1 MGLFKNIVDAAKS
14 AAVPNAYGQPGYPQG
29 QYYGQPGVNPMAGAM
44 GGGMLGGVI
53 GQVMNQLGGQQPMQ
67 GQPGYP
73 QQGYMSGV
81 QGQYPQQQGYP
92 QQYPQQQG
100 YPQQYPQQGYPQ
112 QYPQQQGYPQ
122 QYPQQQGY
130 PQQYPQQGYPQQGY
144 MSGVQGQYPQGQY
157 PQGYPQQPPKSAAAN
172 AFQQAKAGV
181 VTQQPTGQPK
191 PFGQTT
197 QTTQQTVFNQQRSGY
212 PQQQQPVQQP
222 AQRPMQQ
229 PAQQPVQPSAGAS
242 KFKQAQ
248 ISDEAK
254 GVVSVINMASNSV
267 QSTQK

>member
-92 QQYPQQQG
+92 QQYPQQ
-100 YPQQYPQQGYPQ
+100 
-112 QYPQQQGYPQ
+112 
-122 QYPQQQGY
+122 
-130 PQQYPQQGYPQQGY
+130 GYPQQGY

-197 QTTQQTVFNQQRSGY
+197 QTTQQTAFNQQRSGY

>member
-100 YPQQYPQQGYPQ
+100 YPQQYPQQ
-112 QYPQQQGYPQ
+112 
-122 QYPQQQGY
+122 QGY

-197 QTTQQTVFNQQRSGY
+197 QTTQQTAFNQQRSGY